1 VHETLTQACSTSKDS
16 EFDFL
21 QESIPK
27 FCQTWSLGS
36 TLTKNCPIMARFG
49 AQRTFRANITSNESA
64 REAVIDFTATFHQ
77 WLSLL
82 TPMTKHWAPKWTSI
96 GPAAWQKARKLWD
109 RHVLYQKNRDLIL
122 YQNCSKTVVW
132 PWSTM
137 TIIGHK
143 AVQPRAQ
150 RKKGKVAHQKIE
162 NLQLYCNLSLWIKIF
177 TTQIR
182 NTRLELM
189 QWSSTGVKTLKVML
203 FSGRHHETCS
213 TAKEAEFVYQNRSQV
228 FVPHLPCGRLWQ
240 QAVPQWSVLAVRRKL
255 P

>member
-1 VHETLTQACSTSKDS
+1 MHETLTQACSTSKDS
-16 EFDFL
+16 EFDSL

-27 FCQTWSLGS
+27 FCPTWSLGS
-36 TLTKNCPIMARFG
+36 TVTKNCPIMARFG

-82 TPMTKHWAPKWTSI
+82 TPMTKQWAPKWTSI

-109 RHVLYQKNRDLIL
+109 RHVVFQKNRDLIL

-132 PWSTM
+132 KRHRGPLWRQQDP
-137 TIIGHK
+137 K
-143 AVQPRAQ
+143 QAVQPRAQ
-150 RKKGKVAHQKIE
+150 RKKGQVAHQKIE

-182 NTRLELM
+182 NTGLELM

-203 FSGRHHETCS
+203 FSGRHHETWGL
-213 TAKEAEFVYQNRSQV
+213 F
-228 FVPHLPCGRLWQ
+228 H
-240 QAVPQWSVLAVRRKL
+240 
-255 P
+255 